1 MDFLISWLDQSF
13 SLLLTLTAFGVALLV
28 VLCAFLA
35 IVSVLVKLVFF
46 SNRKRGED
54 GQVSIG
60 FFHPYCDAGGGG
72 ERVLWVGVR

>member
-1 MDFLISWLDQSF
+1 MFWLDQSF
-13 SLLLTLTAFGVALLV
+13 SLLLTFTAFGAALFVFLSACVAILS
-28 VLCAFLA
+28 
-35 IVSVLVKLVFF
+35 IIVKLVFF